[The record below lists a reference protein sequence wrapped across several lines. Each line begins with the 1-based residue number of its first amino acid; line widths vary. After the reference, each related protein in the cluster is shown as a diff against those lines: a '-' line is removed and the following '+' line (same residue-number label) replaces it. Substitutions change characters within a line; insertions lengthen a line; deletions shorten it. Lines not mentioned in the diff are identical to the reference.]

1 MWFCGNLMAKA
12 ELGRPGKKSLCTLQ
26 ERLHVRSL
34 HVWSSKRFLAV
45 PLLNEQEAIWIVDV
59 LLEANTMASGLIRHY
74 RVDDVSEFLACQ
86 VHFIGE
92 N

>member
-1 MWFCGNLMAKA
+1 MAKA
-12 ELGRPGKKSLCTLQ
+12 ELGRPCQKSLCTLQ

-45 PLLNEQEAIWIVDV
+45 PLLNEQKAIWIVDV

-74 RVDDVSEFLACQ
+74 RVDDVGEFLAC
-86 VHFIGE
+86 
-92 N
+92 